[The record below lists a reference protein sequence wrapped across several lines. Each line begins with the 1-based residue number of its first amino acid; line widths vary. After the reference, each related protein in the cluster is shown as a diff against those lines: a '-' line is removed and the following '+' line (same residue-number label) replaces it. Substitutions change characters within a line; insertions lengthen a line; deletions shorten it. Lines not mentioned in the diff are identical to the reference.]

1 MKNRGFTLIELLIYA
16 AIVGSISVFT
26 AGFLWNIIWGGVK
39 ESSYLEVQQ
48 NARLSL
54 LKMEREIKKAS
65 GIVSPL
71 PGQNGDTLVLEMAN
85 PDLNPVIFD
94 TNQGTLRISQ
104 GSGSPVEITSDDV
117 RVDNISFSNLS
128 YPDTPGVI
136 SVEMGISR
144 INPENKNEYRAQIN
158 LETSISLFPGGAAP

>member
-1 MKNRGFTLIELLIYA
+1 
-16 AIVGSISVFT
+16 
-26 AGFLWNIIWGGVK
+26 
-39 ESSYLEVQQ
+39 
-48 NARLSL
+48 
-54 LKMEREIKKAS
+54 
-65 GIVSPL
+65 
-71 PGQNGDTLVLEMAN
+71 MAN